1 MTLMNLYKI
10 IVNLIENPNTP
21 RFYRMA
27 RDYYNSVG
35 KTNEAAAFSY
45 LLKMKFGEDD
55 TTNDTN
61 DCEGTRGESTTST

>member
-1 MTLMNLYKI
+1 
-10 IVNLIENPNTP
+10 
-21 RFYRMA
+21 MA